1 VRYLAHIGGQQ
12 FFNEKWGVAPYG
24 FYQRQGKQQEVLVK
38 AEGLYAVDENIL
50 VGFGPGYRTND
61 AVILYASLA
70 YKQTKFG
77 VSFDLNTSD
86 YATATNTNGTIEVSI
101 THNICKKVKAVSP
114 KDFTETPVSFEE
126 TPDTT
131 VAAVTEEPEEKIE
144 EQPITPVV
152 VEEKVTPPSIPV
164 EPAKPVTP
172 APVVE
177 TPLSIAPFNLYFNN
191 AEPRDNSQNYAYW
204 FKRVPNSEL
213 TDFYETDISTGFKA
227 LEASAETLKK
237 AVNAGYKI
245 KITLTGYASPL
256 GNTVYN
262 QQLVERRIASIL
274 AYLGNTI
281 DIKNVEI
288 VKENKGEVES
298 VNDDPSKP
306 ELSVKSKDAAAARKV
321 KVSISLTK

>member
-1 VRYLAHIGGQQ
+1 
-12 FFNEKWGVAPYG
+12 
-24 FYQRQGKQQEVLVK
+24 
-38 AEGLYAVDENIL
+38 
-50 VGFGPGYRTND
+50 
-61 AVILYASLA
+61 
-70 YKQTKFG
+70 
-77 VSFDLNTSD
+77 
-86 YATATNTNGTIEVSI
+86 
-101 THNICKKVKAVSP
+101 
-114 KDFTETPVSFEE
+114 
-126 TPDTT
+126 
-131 VAAVTEEPEEKIE
+131 
-144 EQPITPVV
+144 
-152 VEEKVTPPSIPV
+152 
-164 EPAKPVTP
+164 
-172 APVVE
+172 VE